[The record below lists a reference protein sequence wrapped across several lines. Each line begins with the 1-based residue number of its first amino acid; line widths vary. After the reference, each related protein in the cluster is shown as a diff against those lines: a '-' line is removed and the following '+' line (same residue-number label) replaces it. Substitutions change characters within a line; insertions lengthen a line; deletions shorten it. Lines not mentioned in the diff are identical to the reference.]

1 MSAKIYRSFT
11 AFVFIGLVASLIA
24 MGSLS
29 AQLRGR
35 SPGGPG
41 SGAPGLG
48 MAGGGVAFIDVHNH
62 LFGLVLVRGGRAE
75 SDYGGAARVAIA
87 AMERFNIARML
98 VMPPPHSPENEHA
111 FDLSAFLKAV
121 RGHRDRFAFLAGG
134 ESLNVMIQRAVK
146 RGKTRPQD
154 RAAFAQRAKELLA
167 LGALG
172 FGELTAEHFSMSER
186 HIYESAPPDHPLFLL
201 LADIAA
207 RHGVPID
214 IHMEAL
220 PEDLPKPARL
230 TSSRNPPV
238 FKANIAAFERLLAH
252 NRKAAIIW
260 SHAGWDNSGQRTRR
274 LMRALLGRHPNLY
287 MSLKVGRDSL
297 GETQPLREG
306 ALKDGWRELISDF
319 PNRFLIGS
327 DQFYV
332 TPRAEPRFPHHTTP
346 SRLIVNQLGP
356 ELARKV
362 GVENAERLFKL
373 RN

>member
-1 MSAKIYRSFT
+1 MIWLEGCT
-11 AFVFIGLVASLIA
+11 A
-24 MGSLS
+24 
-29 AQLRGR
+29 
-35 SPGGPG
+35 
-41 SGAPGLG
+41 
-48 MAGGGVAFIDVHNH
+48 GV
-62 LFGLVLVRGGRAE
+62 
-75 SDYGGAARVAIA
+75 
-87 AMERFNIARML
+87 
-98 VMPPPHSPENEHA
+98 PHSPENEHA

-207 RHGVPID
+207 RHRVPID

-274 LMRALLGRHPNLY
+274 LMRALLGRHPNPY
-287 MSLKVGRDSL
+287 TSLQVGGDSL
-297 GETQPLREG
+297 GET
-306 ALKDGWRELISDF
+306 
-319 PNRFLIGS
+319 
-327 DQFYV
+327 
-332 TPRAEPRFPHHTTP
+332 
-346 SRLIVNQLGP
+346 
-356 ELARKV
+356 
-362 GVENAERLFKL
+362 AERLRWLLTACLNTDRREFHPAQVEITLVFSPDKHL
-373 RN
+373 DDCCG